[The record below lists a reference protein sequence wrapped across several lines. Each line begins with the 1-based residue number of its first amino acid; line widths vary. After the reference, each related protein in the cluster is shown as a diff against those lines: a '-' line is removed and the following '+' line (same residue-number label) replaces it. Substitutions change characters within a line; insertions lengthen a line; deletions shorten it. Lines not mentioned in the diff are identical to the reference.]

1 MSLNNLN
8 QNKSIVKSIIIC
20 VKIANF
26 AIITLQKLCTI
37 HVIINGKVGS
47 HFEPLYDIAI
57 YKQLQQNQSTPSML
71 RI

>member
-8 QNKSIVKSIIIC
+8 QNKSIVKSIIIR
-20 VKIANF
+20 VK
-26 AIITLQKLCTI
+26 TLQKLCTI

>member
-8 QNKSIVKSIIIC
+8 QKKSIVKSIIIC
-20 VKIANF
+20 VK
-26 AIITLQKLCTI
+26 TLQKLCTI

-47 HFEPLYDIAI
+47 HFEPLYDTTI

>member
-8 QNKSIVKSIIIC
+8 QNKSIVKSIIIR
-20 VKIANF
+20 VK
-26 AIITLQKLCTI
+26 TLQKLCTI

-47 HFEPLYDIAI
+47 HFEPLYDTAI